1 MAEEGTHG
9 AGRGQGGAEVVAGAP
24 GDQAFKVET
33 HGIDPIPDAERHGGA
48 RDVFW
53 VWFGSNL
60 TFTYVI
66 NGALAVLYGL
76 SFWQASA
83 VVVIGGLTFFVISA
97 AGLSGVRTGT
107 ATLVISRAPFGV
119 RGNLPA
125 GVLNWIV
132 SIGYTII
139 NTVVGAQALEAFLAD
154 LGWHGT
160 GPRTLALLVTL
171 ALTFGVATWGHA
183 TVQLAERWLAY
194 LLAAGF
200 AVLLVLLLPGAD
212 FHGHGGGA
220 AAGLSGWSLALVV
233 TFAGPF
239 SYMPMPADYTRYL
252 PRTTRLRSLT
262 WCGALGGFVSS
273 VGLGIAGVA
282 AATRTDMTDAVA
294 GTEKL
299 LPGWFQTAFLL
310 LVLGGSV
317 TNSILTLYSSSL
329 NLQVLGVPWSR
340 ARALMI
346 SIVVTALGS
355 YGALF
360 LADFTASLTS
370 FLSLLI
376 LVFAPWSGVFLTDML
391 LRRCRYDTTALHA
404 GRRGGYWYRAG
415 YHPAGMTA
423 LVAGLVFAT
432 LTCDSEL
439 WTGPLVAP
447 LGGADLTVLSAVV
460 SGLLYAALARHVRPA
475 APEGAPAAPAGTT
488 ATGDG
493 APAASEG
500 APAAYDGVPAASP
513 APRAAPAGRS
523 HD

>member
-9 AGRGQGGAEVVAGAP
+9 AGRGQGGAEVVAGVP

-376 LVFAPWSGVFLTDML
+376 LVFAPWSGVFLADML

-404 GRRGGYWYRAG
+404 GRHGGYWYRAG

-475 APEGAPAAPAGTT
+475 A
-488 ATGDG
+488 
-493 APAASEG
+493 SEG

-513 APRAAPAGRS
+513 APRATPAGRH